1 MTEDTRR
8 QELDISRARP
18 GTEVNGGAGPGSLR
32 GAENPQRSRGNAA
45 RWILSIFMVLVIMA
59 LTLAGVY
66 WIQAIEK
73 PPAPVPV
80 PSAVPVMTV
89 RVTPRPFVHQLPALG
104 TVKAF
109 QEAALSAKVS
119 GPVSRVP
126 KGIELGTRLQRNDLL
141 AEIDPAP
148 FRIEV
153 AYRLALLARAK
164 AERSRAEAVA
174 KRQKALI
181 GINQEKLRLAR
192 AEWSRLKGLFES
204 KLTPEQEMERSEL
217 LVRRT
222 QEDLQ
227 RAERALEEA
236 EGQSAISVSNISA
249 AEAELSRARQAL
261 SDTRLRA
268 PFKGVISEKSVT
280 VGEVVSPGTVLFRV
294 VDHEVV
300 RVQIRAPAADIRQ
313 VRSGLPA
320 SIRVEG
326 FEKPFPGRV
335 AYIGPLAD
343 TRTRTFPIEI
353 LVDNRGGERLLP
365 GMFARVTIPLKS
377 YPSAILVPRAAVIHR
392 GKDPFV
398 FVVDPSSG
406 TARRRTLRISRAF
419 GSRLLVTEGLRAGD
433 RLVTSGQHLLK
444 DGAKVRVIQSRSDGD
459 RSSGE

>member
-1 MTEDTRR
+1 M
-8 QELDISRARP
+8 
-18 GTEVNGGAGPGSLR
+18 
-32 GAENPQRSRGNAA
+32 
-45 RWILSIFMVLVIMA
+45 
-59 LTLAGVY
+59 
-66 WIQAIEK
+66 
-73 PPAPVPV
+73 
-80 PSAVPVMTV
+80 
-89 RVTPRPFVHQLPALG
+89 
-104 TVKAF
+104 
-109 QEAALSAKVS
+109 SAKVS

-326 FEKPFPGRV
+326 FEKPFPGARGV
-335 AYIGPLAD
+335 HRPPCRHPHPHVSNRDPGRQPGRRTSASGDVRACHDSPQILSIGDPGASRRRD
-343 TRTRTFPIEI
+343 PS
-353 LVDNRGGERLLP
+353 GERPLRICRRPLVRNGSQENPPDLQGVRLP
-365 GMFARVTIPLKS
+365 PAGYGRPPCGRPPGHVGPASPERRCKKSASSKADRTGTGLPESNAAPVKAPRSFFSQEPRHRQPAHTVCRGCGSVDLRLHASGDLPRVFPGRRSTSRPATPGRPRKRSKS
-377 YPSAILVPRAAVIHR
+377 SSRPR
-392 GKDPFV
+392 
-398 FVVDPSSG
+398 S
-406 TARRRTLRISRAF
+406 RRRWPNWTDWMS
-419 GSRLLVTEGLRAGD
+419 
-433 RLVTSGQHLLK
+433 
-444 DGAKVRVIQSRSDGD
+444 
-459 RSSGE
+459 